1 LIIDKKFK
9 TMKQAAVLTIVSS
22 SLLLCSTNAFSVLNK
37 KNQLQQQR
45 TSTILRAED
54 SDEPEKKIGLSGLLQ
69 LITAGMGSPFLGV
82 SSYRMFCHPG
92 SKMCF

>member
-1 LIIDKKFK
+1 
-9 TMKQAAVLTIVSS
+9 VLTIVSS